1 MHKRWSI
8 ICNVRSLYRSNL
20 GEGGATGGRV
30 RFPYFSGAP
39 LWSILYYL
47 YLSRHVGSIFFL
59 KKTISNVLIIGSYLE
74 LSTKVAC
81 QKNGTNFANYYVPRI
96 GPLAKIWAPLPRT
109 YGHIFWT
116 HFFNLYDGLLRPGLK
131 TRNRVQVVTSYST
144 TIFNITKKKFH
155 IYNDNTKNQTFD
167 MNMFTICLRVVVA
180 LSFK

>member
-8 ICNVRSLYRSNL
+8 ICNVKKSIGQTWGRGEQRGVGYDSLIFR
-20 GEGGATGGRV
+20 E
-30 RFPYFSGAP
+30 P
-39 LWSILYYL
+39 LYDQFYII
-47 YLSRHVGSIFFL
+47 SIFLDRWAVYFFE
-59 KKTISNVLIIGSYLE
+59 KTISNVLIIGSYLE
-74 LSTKVAC
+74 LSAKVAC

-155 IYNDNTKNQTFD
+155 VYNDNTKNQTFD
-167 MNMFTICLRVVVA
+167 MNMFTICLRVVA